1 MGYDQQ
7 FESWVCLEILL
18 FIVFKWSGFL
28 HWKTRWDLGVSP
40 FSDCYPGFGGQRWKT
55 PKIMGWRENVM
66 MKEITLN
73 MYAGERFR
81 SEGYNWYNI
90 LIISSGVWK
99 RCVCIMADWIVM
111 CSPPFWNERCPKGGN
126 KWLWATRQLVNL
138 HKTGHAARRVD
149 ILSCCIFRYQLL
161 ILWDKANTTPAFPQV
176 VIDLWSPV
184 SSLQSFLMT
193 MLAMIY
199 MISPF
204 LHILWILCA
213 LIQGPVDVSL
223 PGLWTSP
230 SKCFSIGDVPPKR
243 WCFINHHFSIINDLP
258 VFLIDTRMAWWW
270 NPHQMILP

>member
-1 MGYDQQ
+1 MEGITQEKNWWLNQAFYGYIMLYSRIQWDMTNNLSHGYVWKFCFSSFLNGRIFTLKNQVG
-7 FESWVCLEILL
+7 FRGIPIFRLL
-18 FIVFKWSGFL
+18 PRF
-28 HWKTRWDLGVSP
+28 R
-40 FSDCYPGFGGQRWKT
+40 GQRWET

-199 MISPF
+199 MISLF
-204 LHILWILCA
+204 CISCEFC
-213 LIQGPVDVSL
+213 V
-223 PGLWTSP
+223 
-230 SKCFSIGDVPPKR
+230 R
-243 WCFINHHFSIINDLP
+243 WYRD
-258 VFLIDTRMAWWW
+258 
-270 NPHQMILP
+270 Q